1 MRIRARLLLLGL
13 TTLALPW
20 AGCQYA
26 REMESSLRT
35 AERQSLLAVASTIA
49 VSLQGRRD
57 LFARGAGGV
66 DSAAPPGP
74 HDVEPMALRAAP
86 VLDGGADEWPRAP
99 ALQRRYAARGGD
111 TLTVLA
117 GTHERYL
124 YLLLES
130 DDAALVF
137 DRSDAAPLDA
147 DGLGDR
153 IWLGYWDRNG
163 RPQHVFIAAAAPGG
177 VRGRRIERGE
187 LGQPEP
193 VEEPRVQGAWRRT
206 RDGWRAEIRVPLS
219 MLGERLGVLVD
230 DRDRRGVAPVSAG
243 SLYVD
248 TLAPRGRLLAASPA
262 LADYLA
268 RFRQPG
274 LRISAASTAGTVLA
288 ETDALAL
295 VSEVTSGSALLSQL
309 YRGFMQRT
317 ALAERVSAASPGRLD
332 RLQVRAA
339 AEGRS
344 SSALLAARDRDRLI
358 VAAIA
363 PVFDADA
370 RPIGM
375 IQVAQSA
382 DRWLLLRDRALTR
395 LLNLTLLVSALAV
408 GAMLLFAYWLSRRL
422 RRLRLASERALEES
436 SAARRSASLRRLAG
450 EFPDTGAADELGD
463 VSRSF
468 ARLLSRLDEYTSYLR
483 TLAGK
488 LAHELRTPLTIV
500 RSSLDNLDS
509 EVATPAARDY
519 LARAREGSDR
529 LAAILQAMGAASRV
543 EDAIATAETQRFD
556 LVRLA
561 REAVEAYRT
570 AFPQRQFALDAG
582 TEVLWISGA
591 PELILQLL
599 DKLIDN
605 AVDFSSPGSVV
616 TLRVRRERDAAR
628 LEVDNEGP
636 ALPESSP
643 ERLFESLWQSRA
655 GDDRRP
661 HFGLGLYIVRLI
673 AEHHGGRVDAANLPG
688 GRGARFGVWL
698 PVVAEPLA
706 RKPRPLSRNSDTL
719 ES

>member
-26 REMESSLRT
+26 REMETALRA

-57 LFARGAGGV
+57 LLARGAGGA

-74 HDVEPMALRAAP
+74 QDVEAMALRAAP
-86 VLDGGADEWPRAP
+86 VLDGLADEWQRAP
-99 ALQRRYAARGGD
+99 RLQRRYAARGGD
-111 TLTVLA
+111 ALTLLA

-137 DRSDAAPLDA
+137 DRSDAQPLDPA
-147 DGLGDR
+147 GLGDR
-153 IWLGYWDRNG
+153 LWLGFADREG
-163 RPQHVFIAAAAPGG
+163 RPQQVFIAAAAPGG
-177 VRGRRIERGE
+177 VRGRRIESGE
-187 LGQPEP
+187 LGRPEAI
-193 VEEPRVQGAWRRT
+193 EEPRVQGAWRRT
-206 RDGWRAEIRVPLS
+206 EAGWRAEIRVPLS

-230 DRDRRGVAPVSAG
+230 DRDRRGAAPVSAG
-243 SLYVD
+243 SLFVD
-248 TLAPRGRLLAASPA
+248 TLAPRGRLLAAAPE
-262 LADYLA
+262 LGEYLG

-274 LRISAASTAGTVLA
+274 MRISAASNAGTVLA

-295 VSEVTSGSALLSQL
+295 VSEVTPGSALLSQL

-317 ALAERVSAASPGRLD
+317 ALAERVSDASPGRLD
-332 RLQVRAA
+332 VIQARAA
-339 AEGRS
+339 AGGRS
-344 SSALLAARDRDRLI
+344 SSALLAARGQDRLL
-358 VAAIA
+358 VTAIA
-363 PVFDADA
+363 PVFDTDQ

-382 DRWLLLRDRALTR
+382 DRWLLLRDHALTR
-395 LLNLTLLVSALAV
+395 LLNLTLLASALAI
-408 GAMLLFAYWLSRRL
+408 GAMLLFAYWLTRRL
-422 RRLRLASERALEES
+422 RRLRLASERALDES

-468 ARLLSRLDEYTSYLR
+468 ARLLGRLDEYTSYLR

-509 EVATPAARDY
+509 EVPTPAAREY

-570 AFPQRQFALDAG
+570 AFPQRVFSLDAA
-582 TEVLWISGA
+582 TATLWLSGA

-599 DKLIDN
+599 DKLVDN
-605 AVDFSSPGSVV
+605 AVDFSAPGSSI
-616 TLRVRRERDAAR
+616 TLRVRRDADQAR
-628 LEVDNEGP
+628 LDVDNEGST
-636 ALPESSP
+636 LPESDHQ
-643 ERLFESLWQSRA
+643 RLFESLWQSRT

-673 AEHHGGRVDAANLPG
+673 AEHHGGRVAAANLPE
-688 GRGARFGVWL
+688 GRGARFSVWL
-698 PVVAEPLA
+698 PAAGDV
-706 RKPRPLSRNSDTL
+706 DT
-719 ES
+719 